1 LFVNTFLKLNDD
13 IILFSIG
20 NSKLYIYKQID
31 IIKEYNEY
39 NKIVDED
46 IVKGIKIKIEKEI
59 EIKNAH

>member
-1 LFVNTFLKLNDD
+1 MFVNTFLKLNDD